1 MEKNPLHIGL
11 AALRALIILLGAGLL
26 MAVSGA
32 SMPDESFLEGLA
44 NYGGALDAVFYIV
57 YGAGIA
63 CTAAAL
69 GFGVYFFAA
78 NFKDRKAQLI
88 GLVVFLAMALVSF
101 YGLADD
107 SVLAAYETAGDVVSN
122 GVSQFAGG
130 GIWMVY
136 LLGITALATIVW
148 TEVSAIFK

>member
-63 CTAAAL
+63 CTAAAI

-88 GLVVFLAMALVSF
+88 GLVVFWRWPWSR
-101 YGLADD
+101 
-107 SVLAAYETAGDVVSN
+107 S
-122 GVSQFAGG
+122 
-130 GIWMVY
+130 MVW
-136 LLGITALATIVW
+136 LMTVCWRPMRLQVMLCRTV
-148 TEVSAIFK
+148 